1 MRLTIELKADGSGL
15 TGTVRVAKAELDGL
29 AKSADNVGAAS
40 RRSSTGL
47 AAVDT
52 SARRAAG
59 GLSATESAARRTGAA
74 LTTVDRNGSSATRS
88 VRELA
93 SGVST
98 LQGTLATLGI
108 AFVSREFLN
117 AGMAMNRYNT
127 SLAGALGSQEAAA
140 REMGFLRSEAERLG
154 IYLPSLIQGYTGLSA
169 ATRGTNLEGEK
180 TRAIFTGV
188 AEAARAMNLSTENT
202 LGVLTA
208 VQQIAGKGVVS
219 MEELRLQLGDRLPG
233 AMQIAARSMNMPM
246 AEFMKMVA
254 SGELLSEVFLPRFAE
269 ELRRSSAA
277 GVEFARNSPAAEF
290 ERLKTAVFEFAAAG
304 SSGAVLEALAGGARS
319 LTDALREATSSG
331 AAQALGEGL
340 AAIIRQLD
348 TLAVAVTAYYGLQLG
363 AYLRKQAADQL
374 AAVAATQAAIVAERE
389 RAAAAI
395 ATAQARAGEVQQTLR
410 VIEAARAEQVAKLAL
425 ARAELD
431 SAQRTLAATQNM
443 MALSSTLRAR
453 RDATEAVTAAQLRL
467 NAVTNE
473 LAMLGR
479 QQVALQ
485 GQLAG
490 AAAAQVAAQGQL
502 AAAMGRTGAAM
513 QLLQRVGTGLWTLM
527 GGWTGVAIAAVAG
540 IYALVQSMERE
551 REERYA
557 NTRSIEELN
566 TQMRREIE
574 LRQLVTEGKAS
585 EANAAYVLSLQQQVQ
600 LIEETNTRLARQ
612 QEINSLS
619 QSGLMNVIALE
630 VSRRLAIKETSEEL
644 DRANTAIREQF
655 SLMIESGRE
664 IPPMYREMAEEVRA
678 YGEAAATA
686 ASFVA
691 KLLSPGS
698 VARDAS
704 ADIEAQLNQ
713 IAVTE
718 GLTDAQLKLIESLDK
733 RTAAMGKSQV
743 QLLQMERAEQLL
755 KATTQEQR
763 REIDAAYGAL
773 IAATQAQEGL
783 TEAKRREAEV
793 ERERQRAERDAERA
807 REAKQRAMER
817 EQQLRDE
824 AMADAQ
830 QLLADLREESQ
841 LIGLSADELERFN
854 VIKQLNNDLTRAGVD
869 LGSEEAARLR
879 DQVTAQLAANQAK
892 WQAVEIAGEYQRR
905 WVAAIEDV
913 SFAFAEFAT
922 GQIRSLKDLT
932 KELLNIVKRWV
943 TQVLAELIKIQIAK
957 YFGGAG
963 GNLGAA
969 AMSILGSA
977 GGSGGGG
984 SLVSSGA
991 SLVGGGSSGGGFN
1004 LGGTGTGSAVNS
1016 GLAWLGNN
1024 PAAQQALTYAPY
1036 LAAAGGA
1043 AYGFQNRGGSN
1054 GSGGSLAAT
1063 AAYGYAG
1070 YALGTVATGALL
1082 GAGAGA
1088 ATGVAGAAAGGALA
1102 GGAGAAAAIPV
1113 VGWIIAALALIDAFS
1128 GGKLF
1133 GTRYKPDEMTSSI
1146 GIQGGEAF
1154 TESSLTEVRNRSLFR
1169 GRQWRT
1175 TALQDSPEAVQAAQ
1189 ALFDAVDKTMIDAAR
1204 QLRGTAPELI
1214 DIAIRT
1220 VQDFDSKGRA
1230 TTSKLF
1236 VDVLGRSWEEATQEL
1251 AATRITAEAIIST
1264 IDQVMGTTVQA
1275 VAQGAGE
1282 AFRQGVE
1289 NGLGG
1294 GGDGGDRVGE
1304 YVTAQIKSAT
1314 AGVMGEASA
1323 IAERWRDDAEQL
1335 LAGAQ
1340 FLLMAASE
1348 IRRGAGLLGEAGSL
1362 TDITN
1367 LIEDLQRG
1375 EETLVQT
1382 YQRVAQAA
1390 QLLDQALTLSG
1401 VEIDAT
1407 REQLV
1412 RFAVDIADAAG
1423 GIERAQQ
1430 LWSNFFQRFYTD
1442 SERAAVQSNQLGD
1455 FARGQFGEI
1464 GLDLDAFTG
1473 TGGAALFRQLFE
1485 EALPTLS
1492 ADAVVQWLEAAEA
1505 LAMVLDAQAQYTAAI
1520 QQQVA
1525 AQLQAIAEYEAAAQ
1539 TVRDE
1544 LAEAGMSE
1552 FSIALRDI
1560 ARWTE
1565 DTTAELNNAA
1575 RAAGF
1580 QAAAEEDLAAV
1591 HQVAANRAAAAIRQL
1606 MSAAGDLVA
1615 ELYGTPLDQINAQ
1628 IAAIEGMYQSQVD
1641 GINAVGQ
1648 AAEDVYGAQLA
1659 ALQDIQQWL
1668 DAQRFGDTST
1678 LTPQERIAEARR
1690 QFEALLPA
1698 AQSGDVEALRQIT
1711 QLGDTLLREG
1721 RSFYASSEPFTEL
1734 EAFVRGA
1741 LQGLVNAGPTAQPLG
1756 PNTGGS
1762 TGGGGFSQGVSPDLQ
1777 VLYAERD
1784 ALMAQQEAERR
1795 AALVAELAQMI
1806 RELIQATGQP
1816 LEEIA
1821 AAIGLNLADLA
1832 GDLGINLQE
1841 LSVATATGLVDMA
1854 RQLGVDVAEL
1864 ATAVGVSLG
1873 DLGDRQSLLNQ
1884 ALDETLASIP
1894 EEFRA
1899 QLRQPLED
1907 IRNATNAADA
1917 NAALD
1922 DLIGVSRGFPASIR
1936 DQLAPYFA
1944 GLDPSQTITE
1954 LGTLRTISTVGQQQL
1969 DVLQDILDALR
1980 PESATTAPIE
1990 PGGTRPDGLGGV
2002 PPPPPAPLPESSA
2015 GGGGGLLSV
2024 QSPELATEL
2033 RAINAQIQRSLED
2046 LGERVREVERAV
2058 HDSTE
2063 SNEATQRALGD
2074 LLRTR

>member
-29 AKSADNVGAAS
+29 AKSADNVAAAG
-40 RRSSTGL
+40 RRGSTGL

-52 SARRAAG
+52 AARRATG
-59 GLSATESAARRTGAA
+59 GLSGTESAARRTGAA
-74 LTTVDRNGSSATRS
+74 LATVERNGNGATQS

-108 AFVSREFLN
+108 AFAAREFLG
-117 AGMAMNRYNT
+117 AGMAMNRFNT
-127 SLAGALGSQEAAA
+127 SLAGALGTQEAVA
-140 REMGFLRSEAERLG
+140 REMGFLRAEADRLG
-154 IYLPSLIQGYTGLSA
+154 IFLPNLIQGYTGLTA
-169 ATRGTNLEGEK
+169 ATRGTNLESAK
-180 TRAIFTGV
+180 TRDIFLGV
-188 AEAARAMNLSTENT
+188 AEGARAMNLTAENT
-202 LGVLTA
+202 AGVLTA
-208 VQQIAGKGVVS
+208 MQQIAGKGVVS

-246 AEFMKMVA
+246 DEFMKMVA

-290 ERLKTAVFEFAAAG
+290 ERLKTAIFEFAADG

-348 TLAVAVTAYYGLQLG
+348 TLAIAVTAFYALKLG
-363 AYLRKQAADQL
+363 AYLRTQAADQL
-374 AAVAATQAAIVAERE
+374 AAVAATQAAVAAERE

-395 ATAQARAGEVQQTLR
+395 ATAQARAAEVQQTLR

-425 ARAELD
+425 ARAEQE

-453 RDATEAVTAAQLRL
+453 RDATEAATAAQLRL

-502 AAAMGRTGAAM
+502 AAAVGRTGAAM
-513 QLLQRVGTGLWTLM
+513 QLLQRAGSGLFALM
-527 GGWTGVAIAAVAG
+527 GGWTGVAIAAVAA
-540 IYALVQSMERE
+540 IYAVTDSMARE

-557 NTRSIEELN
+557 NTRSLEELN
-566 TQMRREIE
+566 GQMRREIE

-585 EANAAYVLSLQQQVQ
+585 EANAQYVLSLQQQVE

-619 QSGLMNVIALE
+619 QTGLMNVIALE
-630 VSRRLAIKETSEEL
+630 VSRRLAMKETSEEL
-644 DRANTAIREQF
+644 DRANAVIRDQF

-691 KLLSPGS
+691 RLLSPGS
-698 VARDAS
+698 VAPDAG
-704 ADIEAQLNQ
+704 AEIESQLNA
-713 IAVTE
+713 IAVTS
-718 GLTDAQLKLIESLDK
+718 GLTEAQLKLVESLEK
-733 RTAAMGKSQV
+733 RTAAMGKSQA

-755 KATTQEQR
+755 TATTQEQR
-763 REIDAAYGAL
+763 REIEAAYGAL

-793 ERERQRAERDAERA
+793 ERERQRAERDAELA
-807 REAKQRAMER
+807 REARQFAMAR

-824 AMADAQ
+824 GMADAQ

-841 LIGLSADELERFN
+841 LIGLSADELERYN

-879 DQVTAQLAANQAK
+879 EQATAQLAANQAK
-892 WQAVEIAGEYQRR
+892 WRAVEIAGEYQRR
-905 WVAAIEDV
+905 WLAAIEDV

-922 GQIRSLKDLT
+922 GQIRSLRDLT

-943 TQVLAELIKIQIAK
+943 TQVLAELVKIQIAK
-957 YFGGAG
+957 FFGGAG

-969 AMSILGSA
+969 AMSILG
-977 GGSGGGG
+977 GGGGGGG
-984 SLVSSGA
+984 SLLSSGA
-991 SLVGGGSSGGGFN
+991 SLVGGGGSSGGFN
-1004 LGGTGTGSAVNS
+1004 LGSTGTGNLANS
-1016 GLAWLGNN
+1016 GLSWLGNS

-1088 ATGVAGAAAGGALA
+1088 ATGVAGATIGGAVS
-1102 GGAGAAAAIPV
+1102 GGVGAAAAIPV
-1113 VGWIIAALALIDAFS
+1113 VGWIVAALALIDAFS

-1175 TALQDSPEAVQAAQ
+1175 TALEDSPEAVQAAQ
-1189 ALFDAVDKTMIDAAR
+1189 ALFDAVDKTMADAAR
-1204 QLRGTAPELI
+1204 QLRGTAPELL
-1214 DIAIRT
+1214 DVAIRT

-1282 AFRQGVE
+1282 AFREGVDA
-1289 NGLGG
+1289 GLGG
-1294 GGDGGDRVGE
+1294 GGADRVGE
-1304 YVTAQIKSAT
+1304 YVTAQIKAAT

-1340 FLLMAASE
+1340 FLLLAASE

-1362 TDITN
+1362 SDITN

-1382 YQRVAQAA
+1382 YQRVSQAA
-1390 QLLDQALTLSG
+1390 QLLDQALAMSG

-1442 SERAAVQSNQLGD
+1442 SERAAVQSNQLD
-1455 FARGQFGEI
+1455 EFARGQFGEI

-1505 LAMVLDAQAQYTAAI
+1505 LGLVLDAQAQYTAAI

-1525 AQLQAIAEYEAAAQ
+1525 AQMQAIAEYEAAAQ

-1552 FSIALRDI
+1552 FAIALRDV

-1641 GINAVGQ
+1641 GLNAVGQ

-1698 AQSGDVEALRQIT
+1698 AQSGDVDALRQIT

-1762 TGGGGFSQGVSPDLQ
+1762 TGGGGFSQGSISPDLQ
-1777 VLYAERD
+1777 ALYAERD

-1832 GDLGINLQE
+1832 GDLGINLQD
-1841 LSVATATGLVDMA
+1841 LSVSTATGLVDMA

-1864 ATAVGVSLG
+1864 ATNVGVSLG

-1884 ALDETLASIP
+1884 ALDATLNSIP

-1907 IRNATNAADA
+1907 IRNATSAADA

-1922 DLIGVSRGFPASIR
+1922 DLIGVSRGFPAGIR
-1936 DQLAPYFA
+1936 DLLAPYFA
-1944 GLDPSQTITE
+1944 GLNPSQTITE
-1954 LGTLRTISTVGQQQL
+1954 LGTLRTISSIGEQQL
-1969 DVLQDILDALR
+1969 EVLRQIRVSLAGQG
-1980 PESATTAPIE
+1980 PQNIKPNIEGPAPAE
-1990 PGGTRPDGLGGV
+1990 PPA
-2002 PPPPPAPLPESSA
+2002 PPPAPPK
-2015 GGGGGLLSV
+2015 LLSV
-2024 QSPELATEL
+2024 AGVDGGPLAVDSPELAAEL
-2033 RAINAQIQRSLED
+2033 RALNDQIQRSLEA
-2046 LGERVREVERAV
+2046 LGDRVRGVEAAV
-2058 HDSTE
+2058 EASAE
-2063 SNEATQRALGD
+2063 SNVSTQRALAD